1 MDLSNLLDFTGL
13 VLLSNNPNGGIFQHS
28 VAVVIQHNKD
38 TETMGLCIN
47 FPLRLM
53 LNDFDEDAWSAF
65 DNVPVFRGGPSQPK
79 RILVTSMTWDANRQM
94 LRWQLGLDQQQ
105 ALQLMAQHPKSG
117 FKAYCG
123 HISWQPGELAHELQQ
138 NLWLPV
144 PMPSKKIFKIANHK
158 LWHTLMLQFYPEY
171 LKELPDFPENPTLN

>member
-13 VLLSNNPNGGIFQHS
+13 VLLSNHPQGGAFQHS
-28 VAVVIQHNKD
+28 VVVIVQHNKD
-38 TETMGLCIN
+38 AETTGLCIN

-53 LNDFDEDAWSAF
+53 LNDFDDKTWNAF
-65 DNVPVFRGGPSQPK
+65 DNVPVFRGGPLYPK
-79 RILVTSMTWDANRQM
+79 RILVTSMSWDANRQM
-94 LRWQLGLDQQQ
+94 LRWQLGLNQKQT
-105 ALQLMAQHPKSG
+105 LQLMAQYPKSG

-123 HISWQPGELAHELQQ
+123 RVVWQPGELADELQQ

-144 PMPSKKIFKIANHK
+144 PMPSKKIFKTTNHK

-171 LKELPDFPENPTLN
+171 LKSFSSFPENPTLN